1 LCSEE
6 SEALDQK
13 IKTVVFGLFFFSL
26 LAFAYVENA
35 SFFSSVGDVFL
46 NPILA
51 VLFVFVHNVLV
62 VSLILLGMTFYV
74 GLLLNFFPQR
84 KIEYVVLNN
93 PRIFAFVFTL
103 MIILISILRAS
114 MLVYG
119 QVVVNTLPFVI
130 LLSTPNA
137 ILEGFGI
144 FKTIEKTMKRKMTMK
159 ALVAIYLIFFV
170 AALVEVGYVLLLRAV
185 I

>member
-1 LCSEE
+1 
-6 SEALDQK
+6 
-13 IKTVVFGLFFFSL
+13 
-26 LAFAYVENA
+26 
-35 SFFSSVGDVFL
+35 
-46 NPILA
+46 
-51 VLFVFVHNVLV
+51 
-62 VSLILLGMTFYV
+62 
-74 GLLLNFFPQR
+74 
-84 KIEYVVLNN
+84 
-93 PRIFAFVFTL
+93 

-119 QVVVNTLPFVI
+119 QVVVNTLLFVI

-170 AALVEVGYVLLLRAV
+170 AALVEVGYVLLLRKV

>member
-1 LCSEE
+1 M
-6 SEALDQK
+6 DQK
-13 IKTVVFGLFFFSL
+13 KKTAVLGLVFLPL
-26 LAFAYVENA
+26 LAFAYVENTY
-35 SFFSSVGDVFL
+35 FFGIVENVFL
-46 NPILA
+46 NPPLA

-62 VSLILLGMTFYV
+62 ISLILLGITFYV
-74 GLLLNFFPQR
+74 ELVLNFFPQR

-93 PRIFAFVFTL
+93 PCIFALVFTL
-103 MIILISILRAS
+103 MIIFISILRAS

-119 QVVVNTLPFVI
+119 QVVVNTLLFVI

-137 ILEGFGI
+137 IIEGYGI
-144 FKTIEKTMKRKMTMK
+144 FKTIEKTLKRNMTTK

-170 AALVEVGYVLLLRAV
+170 AALVEIGYMLLLRAV

>member
-1 LCSEE
+1 
-6 SEALDQK
+6 
-13 IKTVVFGLFFFSL
+13 
-26 LAFAYVENA
+26 
-35 SFFSSVGDVFL
+35 
-46 NPILA
+46 
-51 VLFVFVHNVLV
+51 
-62 VSLILLGMTFYV
+62 
-74 GLLLNFFPQR
+74 
-84 KIEYVVLNN
+84 
-93 PRIFAFVFTL
+93 
-103 MIILISILRAS
+103 

-130 LLSTPNA
+130 LLSTPHA